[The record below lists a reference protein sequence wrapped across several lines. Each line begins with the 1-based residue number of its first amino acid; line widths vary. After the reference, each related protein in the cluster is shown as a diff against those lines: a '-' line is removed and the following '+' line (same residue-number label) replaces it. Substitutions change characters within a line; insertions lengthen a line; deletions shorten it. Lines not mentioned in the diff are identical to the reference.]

1 MDVLHWVAERSP
13 RVDARS
19 RNAEQAWRGIASF
32 SQSVLCQREPF
43 NTKVLFA
50 RVVARAFE
58 LITAR
63 QGTVQFVQV
72 GANDGQ
78 SADHLH
84 PFVASGRWRGL
95 LVEPAPVPFE
105 RLAKTYA
112 GMQGLQFIPRAIAA
126 SEGRLPFYFVE
137 GEDGLSSF
145 SLDTILSHAPKYQD
159 LPGMI
164 REISVETETLDALC
178 DRAGLDRPDVVAVD
192 TEGTDDIVLQSF
204 SLEMRQPSLILFE
217 HCHLPADRSRALVDR
232 LKAAN
237 YRLIHDRH
245 DALAIASGTFD
256 EDTTMFMA
264 DMVALSRSNCAS
276 AKPPTSTM

>member
-1 MDVLHWVAERSP
+1 VG
-13 RVDARS
+13 ARS
-19 RNAEQAWRGIASF
+19 RNAQQAWGGIASF
-32 SQSVLCQREPF
+32 SQSVLCEREPF
-43 NTKVLFA
+43 NTKALFA

-63 QGTVQFVQV
+63 QQTVKFVQV
-72 GANDGQ
+72 GANDGV

-84 PFVASGRWRGL
+84 PFVSSGRWRGL
-95 LVEPAPVPFE
+95 LVEPAPVPFQ
-105 RLAKTYA
+105 RLMKTYA
-112 GMQGLQFIPRAIAA
+112 GMDGLTLIPRAIAA

-178 DRAGLDRPDVVAVD
+178 DRGGVERPDVVAVD

-204 SLEMRQPSLILFE
+204 SLEVRQPSLILFE

-232 LKAAN
+232 LTAAN

-256 EDTTMFMA
+256 EDTVRFLA
-264 DMVALSRSNCAS
+264 DIVALSRSSAAS
-276 AKPPTSTM
+276 AKPPTSMM